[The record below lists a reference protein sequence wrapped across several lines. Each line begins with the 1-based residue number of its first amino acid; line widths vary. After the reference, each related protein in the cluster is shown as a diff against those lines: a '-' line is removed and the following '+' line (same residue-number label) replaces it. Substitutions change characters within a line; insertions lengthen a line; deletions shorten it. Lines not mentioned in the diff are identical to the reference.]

1 MFMLFGCVSQ
11 LKLHLLNRKEKY
23 ATEEYIAPTAVVASR
38 AVQSSVAGAATTAVQ
53 GTAGRHAASL
63 AASPATSSAAAA
75 DSWPA
80 LIRATG
86 SGPSQAGPA
95 GARASSRP
103 TGYAAALRAPPT
115 SPTPAGTALQHV
127 QQRQQQQQ
135 QQRPQQQHS
144 RPRPRQQQ
152 RRQQQH
158 SRPRPRQQQ
167 HRPRQQQQQQQMGRA
182 ARQQSADLSVSGGLS
197 EGASGSGDAV
207 RQDRTG
213 ILAQPETL
221 QVNLT

>member
-1 MFMLFGCVSQ
+1 MFVLFGCVSR

-23 ATEEYIAPTAVVASR
+23 ATGEYIAPTAVVASR

-127 QQRQQQQQ
+127 QQRPQRQQQQQ

-158 SRPRPRQQQ
+158 SRPRQQQ
-167 HRPRQQQQQQQMGRA
+167 HRPRQQQQQQMGRA